1 LGRDEINT
9 VLIQIGL
16 TFGFV
21 EFKLIHEYKLFLFY
35 STRKIWK
42 KAVAANAE
50 AQRRPVKGGRW
61 P

>member
-1 LGRDEINT
+1 MGGHEINT

-35 STRKIWK
+35 SACKMWK
-42 KAVAANAE
+42 A
-50 AQRRPVKGGRW
+50 
-61 P
+61 

>member
-42 KAVAANAE
+42 KAVAANACHH
-50 AQRRPVKGGRW
+50 R
-61 P
+61 